1 MTAAMNSEVGAAS
14 RERLPNRRP
23 SETINFTVARDG
35 VPSQDYVATIGYRWD
50 GRIGEIFVRSGK
62 SGSDVSIQTQETAI
76 AVSFA
81 LQFGCP
87 LETIRKAMPRT
98 NDGRPEG
105 VIGTLLD
112 ILAVENMSTK

>member
-1 MTAAMNSEVGAAS
+1 MTSAMNAQVGAAS

-23 SETINFTVARDG
+23 SETINFEVERDG
-35 VPSQDYVATIGYRWD
+35 VPPISYTATIGYYMD
-50 GRIGEIFVRSGK
+50 GRVAEIFLRSGRT
-62 SGSDVSIQTQETAI
+62 GTDLLIQTNETAL

-81 LQFGCP
+81 LQHGCP

-112 ILAVENMSTK
+112 ILAAEDMSAK